1 MDYAA
6 LKALKP
12 SEFTEAAD
20 GYKAVSDMADHGYGD
35 AEGQISARLRAGLK
49 GEAVDAALGSLRDLA
64 KNFHYVQ
71 VECGLAATSLK
82 ALAAAMTD
90 AKKKLEAA
98 LEDAAHA
105 KFTVGADGSVS
116 YPPGGE
122 EKDGKVPEGGT
133 VTGSAKGKPSG
144 NVIDPTRDANNLA
157 DALERQAANIHPNPN
172 FGKAVEIAN
181 RIAQAVA
188 EATEADTLWA
198 PKLRKLKADDD
209 LVVSDKDW
217 ADVQSDTADVRA
229 GAKDYLDHVKAPPKD
244 GDPRSNADWWK
255 SLSQDERDA
264 YVTLRPASV
273 GALDGLPAD
282 VRDQANRAVLAEQHG
297 AYQVELNGIP
307 REPQPKYHYVQHGR
321 AWMREETDE
330 WREWHDKH
338 ADRKAHLEDRLH
350 GMEVIQK
357 RFDETGKDGLPE
369 AYLLGFDAEANH
381 DGRVILAN
389 GNPDT
394 ADHTAIFVPGTK
406 TTLGSIEDEALK
418 SEAMWRH
425 SSAMAPGQTVST
437 ITWFDY
443 DAPRSAAPGDS
454 GDIIPEA
461 VDDKYAEKAAP
472 TLRRFLDGT
481 EAAHQS
487 ASGNHSHTTLM
498 GHSYGST
505 VIGDTAKYRSDYA
518 DTWADPLPVD
528 DVVVAGSPGMQADHA
543 ADLGFKGKHTWAME
557 GGGDDDLVTGG
568 GRLVGLGDNWT
579 IPTDESFGANKMRS
593 DAPGHGNFWDEQD
606 GKASLSLR
614 NQAAVIAGRY
624 DRVELEWEAH

>member
-49 GEAVDAALGSLRDLA
+49 GVAVEAALGSLRDLA

-217 ADVQSDTADVRA
+217 ADVQSDTSDVRA
-229 GAKDYLDHVKAPPKD
+229 GAKDYLDHIKPPPK
-244 GDPRSNADWWK
+244 GDDPKANADWWK
-255 SLSQDERDA
+255 GLSPDEQSAYLSLNAAE
-264 YVTLRPASV
+264 V
-273 GALDGLPAD
+273 GALDGLPSV
-282 VRDQANRAVLAEQHG
+282 VRDEANRTVLAETKAQF
-297 AYQVELNGIP
+297 QIRLDGIP
-307 REPQPKYHYVQHGR
+307 PEPQKWNTSGR
-321 AWMREETDE
+321 DYPAAAINPA
-330 WREWHDKH
+330 WREW
-338 ADRKAHLEDRLH
+338 DRKYGKDKAFLDKNLK
-350 GMEVIQK
+350 GMNAIQA
-357 RFDETGKDGLPE
+357 RFDATGKEGLPE
-369 AYLLGFDAEANH
+369 AYLLGFDTKGG
-381 DGRVILAN
+381 GRAIVAN
-389 GNPDT
+389 GNPET
-394 ADHTAIFVPGTK
+394 ADHTAVFVPGTF
-406 TTLGSIEDEALK
+406 TSIEK
-418 SEAMWRH
+418 SEDYIGHMGELWKKTHAQV
-425 SSAMAPGQTVST
+425 PGQDVST
-437 ITWFDY
+437 ITWIGY
-443 DAPRSAAPGDS
+443 DAPQSIAPEAMKEKYAHAAAPDLNHFMAGLEQVQGGD
-454 GDIIPEA
+454 G
-461 VDDKYAEKAAP
+461 K
-472 TLRRFLDGT
+472 
-481 EAAHQS
+481 
-487 ASGNHSHTTLM
+487 SHTTLI

-505 VIGDTAKYRSDYA
+505 VVGAASNAGDLRA
-518 DTWADPLPVD
+518 DDIL
-528 DVVVAGSPGMQADHA
+528 VAGSPGMLVGHA
-543 ADLGFKGKHTWAME
+543 KDLDVEEGHVWSEAASFTKDQVPAGGKVAGL
-557 GGGDDDLVTGG
+557 GGGTPFWKELLPFGAIWGQNV
-568 GRLVGLGDNWT
+568 
-579 IPTDESFGANKMRS
+579 PSDEDFGANIMDN
-593 DAPGHGNFWDEQD
+593 DADSHTDYWRKDSF
-606 GKASLSLR
+606 SLE
-614 NQAAVIAGRY
+614 NQARVVAGRY
-624 DRVELEWEAH
+624 DKVVLD

>member
-20 GYKAVSDMADHGYGD
+20 GYKAAGDMADHAYGD
-35 AEGQISARLRAGLK
+35 TEGQISARLREGLH
-49 GEAVDAALGSLRDLA
+49 GVAVEAALGSLRDLA

-82 ALAAAMTD
+82 AFAAAMTD
-90 AKKKLEAA
+90 AKKKLDDA
-98 LEDAAHA
+98 LEDAAHQNL
-105 KFTVGADGSVS
+105 TVGADGSVTF
-116 YPPGGE
+116 PPGGE
-122 EKDGKVPEGGT
+122 EKDGKLPEGGT
-133 VTGSAKGKPSG
+133 VTGSAKGRPAG
-144 NVIDPTRDANNLA
+144 TVIDPTRDANDLSA
-157 DALERQAANIHPNPN
+157 ALERQAANIHPNPN
-172 FGKAVEIAN
+172 FGKAVAIAN

-188 EATEADTLWA
+188 EATEADTMWA

-209 LVVSDKDW
+209 LVVSDRDW
-217 ADVQSDTADVRA
+217 ADVQSDTADVGA
-229 GAKDYLDHVKAPPKD
+229 GAKDYLDHIKPPPND

-255 SLSQDERDA
+255 GLTPEQREA

-282 VRDQANRAVLAEQHG
+282 VRDQANRAVLAEKH
-297 AYQVELNGIP
+297 AEYRLELSGIP
-307 REPQPKYHYVQHGR
+307 KEPQPKYHYVQHGR
-321 AWMREETDE
+321 AWTREETDE

-338 ADRKAHLEDRLH
+338 ADRKSHLEDRIH

-357 RFDETGKDGLPE
+357 RFDETGKGGLPQ

-394 ADHTAIFVPGTK
+394 ADHTAVFVPGTK
-406 TTLGSIEDEALK
+406 TTLGSISDEAEK
-418 SEAMWRH
+418 SDALWRQ
-425 SSAMAPGQTVST
+425 SSSMAPGQSVST

-454 GDIIPEA
+454 GDLVPEA
-461 VDDKYAEKAAP
+461 VHDEYAEKAAP

-487 ASGNHSHTTLM
+487 ATGGSSHTTLM

-518 DTWADPLPVD
+518 DSWADPLPVD
-528 DVVVAGSPGMQADHA
+528 DVVVMGSPGMQADHA
-543 ADLGFKGKHTWAME
+543 ADLGFKGNHTWAME
-557 GGGDDDLVTGG
+557 GGGDDNFVTGG
-568 GRLVGLGDNWT
+568 GRLIGLGDNFT

-593 DAPGHGNFWDEQD
+593 DAEGHGHFWDEEN
-606 GKASLSLR
+606 GRPSLSLR
-614 NQAAVIAGRY
+614 NQAAVITGRY
-624 DRVELEWEAH
+624 GRVDLEWEAH